1 VICVVRA
8 YTRQYRIED
17 NENGME
23 KYGDTGSNVTEL
35 GSRNRAA
42 ALARHR
48 LSHTCVSLRGFSYI
62 NCNCKNRHSTSLAFY
77 ITLETKREPFASS
90 TLRGLGRDSG
100 GDRLRRGT
108 GDAAHQPATTARF
121 IRFHARRWLAIARE
135 CARAS
140 HNPACSAHALV
151 AAAAAASGPPA
162 LGSGDMMAP
171 YVPSTAQLSPS
182 GTSSAATTVS

>member
-1 VICVVRA
+1 MAWKNMGIQVVT
-8 YTRQYRIED
+8 YSNGTRKSEPR
-17 NENGME
+17 
-23 KYGDTGSNVTEL
+23 
-35 GSRNRAA
+35 RC
-42 ALARHR
+42 ARSSQAE
-48 LSHTCVSLRGFSYI
+48 SHVSLRLFKAVYI
-62 NCNCKNRHSTSLAFY
+62 YNCNCNCENRHSTSLAFY

>member
-1 VICVVRA
+1 MICVVRA

-62 NCNCKNRHSTSLAFY
+62 NCNCKTRHSTSLAFY
-77 ITLETKREPFASS
+77 ITLETKREAFASS
-90 TLRGLGRDSG
+90 RLPRCVGWDGTREGTG
-100 GDRLRRGT
+100 LRRGT

-121 IRFHARRWLAIARE
+121 IRFHARRWLA
-135 CARAS
+135 

-162 LGSGDMMAP
+162 LGSGDIMAP